1 MIPGIAGRRALVTA
15 AGRGIG
21 RAIALT
27 LAREGALVAVFSRTQ
42 GEIESLLDAMGG
54 AAMGHYGR
62 PFDFEKEGA
71 AKTIT
76 AELSEK
82 FGAIDIA
89 VHNLGGT
96 LDITDALCS
105 VADWRRVW
113 RLNIEIAIELN
124 LQLVPP
130 MRERQWGR
138 IVHIASTAS
147 LENNG
152 PVPYCTAKAALAAYT
167 HSFGRVLAADGIVMS
182 AVMPGVVLTDGGHW
196 EKAMR
201 ERPEHVERYLA
212 ERCPSGRFGTPEEID
227 NMTAFLCSDWAS
239 FCQGALIPV
248 DGGQIRGF
256 AV

>member
-21 RAIALT
+21 RAIAVA
-27 LAREGALVAVFSRTQ
+27 LAREGALVAAFSRTP
-42 GEIESLLDAMGG
+42 GEIETLLDEMGG
-54 AAMGHYGR
+54 AAMGHYGHA
-62 PFDFEKEGA
+62 FDFEAEGGA
-71 AKTIT
+71 ESIT

-82 FGAIDIA
+82 FGPIDIA

-96 LDITDALCS
+96 LEITDPLCS

-113 RLNIEIAIELN
+113 RLNVEVAIELN
-124 LQLVPP
+124 LHLVPP
-130 MRERQWGR
+130 MRDRKWGR

-167 HSFGRVLAADGIVMS
+167 HSLGRVLAADGIVMS
-182 AVMPGVVLTDGGHW
+182 AVMPGVVLTEGGHW
-196 EKAMR
+196 EKALR

-212 ERCPSGRFGTPEEID
+212 ERCPSGRFGTPQEIA

-239 FCQGALIPV
+239 FCQGALVPV

>member
-21 RAIALT
+21 RAIAVA
-27 LAREGALVAVFSRTQ
+27 LAREGARVAVFSRTQ
-42 GEIESLLDAMGG
+42 SEIESLLDEMGG
-54 AAMGHYGR
+54 TANGHYGG
-62 PFDFEKEGA
+62 PFDFEAEGA
-71 AKTIT
+71 TEAIT
-76 AELSEK
+76 AELTEK
-82 FGAIDIA
+82 FGPIEIA

-96 LDITDALCS
+96 LDITDPLCS

-130 MRERQWGR
+130 MQESHWGR

-201 ERPEHVERYLA
+201 ERPEHVERYIA
-212 ERCPSGRFGTPEEID
+212 DRCPSGRFGTPEEIA

-239 FCQGALIPV
+239 FCQGALVPV
-248 DGGQIRGF
+248 DGGQMRGF
-256 AV
+256 SV